1 MPSSCGKTVKI
12 LRTNVGKTC
21 VRLSTVFQRVDYTI
35 IHKWTNTQLI
45 HLVLPQLC
53 TTISPTK
60 ILRLPL
66 LNVRF
71 STFSTPP
78 IIKTTKLNIIKE

>member
-12 LRTNVGKTC
+12 LRTSAGKTC
-21 VRLSTVFQRVDYTI
+21 VRLSTVFQRIACTL

-45 HLVLPQLC
+45 HLVLPQLY
-53 TTISPTK
+53 TTISPIK

-71 STFSTPP
+71 STFSTLPT
-78 IIKTTKLNIIKE
+78 IKTTKLNIIKE